1 MDQQKLPN
9 VTIAIV
15 LGILSY
21 ICCCF
26 SAGIGGILFSGIA
39 FYLVRKDE
47 KLYMENPEGYSNFG
61 SLKTAKILAIIGL
74 VLGALALIMV
84 IIQVVSAGGWDG
96 YLEEMCR
103 TYDEAGIEMPFCE

>member
-9 VTIAIV
+9 VTIALV

-26 SAGIGGILFSGIA
+26 SAGIGGLLFSGIA
-39 FYLVRKDE
+39 FFLLRKDE
-47 KLYMENPEGYSNFG
+47 KLYMENPEGYSNF
-61 SLKTAKILAIIGL
+61 STLKTAKIIAIIGL

-84 IIQVVSAGGWDG
+84 VVQIVSAGGW
-96 YLEEMCR
+96 
-103 TYDEAGIEMPFCE
+103 EAYMEQQREIYEQLGIPVD

>member
-9 VTIAIV
+9 VTIAMV

-26 SAGIGGILFSGIA
+26 SAGIGGLLFSGIA

-47 KLYMENPEGYSNFG
+47 KLYMENLDGFSNFG
-61 SLKTAKILAIIGL
+61 SLKTAKIIAIIGL

-84 IIQVVSAGGWDG
+84 IVQIASAGGW
-96 YLEEMCR
+96 
-103 TYDEAGIEMPFCE
+103 EAYMEQQKEIYEQLGIPVE

>member
-26 SAGIGGILFSGIA
+26 SAGIGGLLFSGIA

-47 KLYMENPEGYSNFG
+47 KLYMENPDGFSNFG
-61 SLKTAKILAIIGL
+61 SLKTAKIIAIIGL
-74 VLGALALIMV
+74 ALGALALIMV
-84 IIQVVSAGGWDG
+84 TVQIISAGGW
-96 YLEEMCR
+96 
-103 TYDEAGIEMPFCE
+103 EAYMEQQKEIYEQFGIPVE

>member
-9 VTIAIV
+9 VTIALV

-26 SAGIGGILFSGIA
+26 SAGLGGILFSGIA
-39 FYLVRKDE
+39 YYLLRKDE
-47 KLYMENPEGYSNFG
+47 KLYMENPEGYSNF
-61 SLKTAKILAIIGL
+61 STLKTAKIIAIIGL

-84 IIQVVSAGGWDG
+84 VVQIVSAGGW
-96 YLEEMCR
+96 
-103 TYDEAGIEMPFCE
+103 EAYMEQQKEIYEQLGIPVE

>member
-9 VTIAIV
+9 VTIAMV

-26 SAGIGGILFSGIA
+26 SAGIGGLLFSGIA

-47 KLYMENPEGYSNFG
+47 KLYMENPDGFSNFG
-61 SLKTAKILAIIGL
+61 SLKTAKIIAIIGL

-84 IIQVVSAGGWDG
+84 IVQIASAGGW
-96 YLEEMCR
+96 
-103 TYDEAGIEMPFCE
+103 EAYMEQQKEIYEQLGIPVE

>member
-9 VTIAIV
+9 VTIAMV

-21 ICCCF
+21 LCCCF

-47 KLYMENPEGYSNFG
+47 QLYGENPEGYSNYG
-61 SLKTAKILAIIGL
+61 SLKTAKIIAIIGL

-84 IIQVVSAGGWDG
+84 VVQIYSAGGW
-96 YLEEMCR
+96 
-103 TYDEAGIEMPFCE
+103 EAYMEQQKEIYEQFGIPVD

>member
-9 VTIAIV
+9 VTIAMV

-26 SAGIGGILFSGIA
+26 SAGIGGLLFSGIA

-47 KLYMENPEGYSNFG
+47 KLYMENPEGFSNFG
-61 SLKTAKILAIIGL
+61 SLKTAKIIAIIGL
-74 VLGALALIMV
+74 VLGALALIL
-84 IIQVVSAGGWDG
+84 VVVQIATAGGW
-96 YLEEMCR
+96 
-103 TYDEAGIEMPFCE
+103 EAYMEQQKEIYEQLGIPVE

>member
-26 SAGIGGILFSGIA
+26 SAGIGGLLFSGIA

-47 KLYMENPEGYSNFG
+47 KLYMENPEGFSNFG
-61 SLKTAKILAIIGL
+61 SLKTAKIIAIIGL
-74 VLGALALIMV
+74 VLGAIALIMV
-84 IIQVVSAGGWDG
+84 IVQIATAGGW
-96 YLEEMCR
+96 
-103 TYDEAGIEMPFCE
+103 EAYMEQQKEIYEQFGIPVD